1 MAGTIPT
8 LSHQDRSGS
17 SIRIAIWTSA
27 LVVSGFRPGQ
37 ADSVVEDSV
46 DLASTGV
53 LILLMRTYVDRLAT
67 H

>member
-8 LSHQDRSGS
+8 LSPQDRSGS

-27 LVVSGFRPGQ
+27 LVVSGYRLGQ
-37 ADSVVEDSV
+37 VDSVVEDSV

-53 LILLMRTYVDRLAT
+53 LILLMRTYVDRLVT